1 MPIIKFKRFNKPQ
14 TLKLIGRDLL
24 MRFFDKFKEDFDTR
38 SLPLPPPELADGDYF
53 RSLSH
58 LLMCPEGLPDR
69 LNEALFAIDEMAS
82 PRGQELLE
90 AAVALAEPPLRF
102 QADSSP
108 EDIALQVW
116 LAAPALLARTHN
128 AQRLRRL
135 TAFQYAGSNLP
146 KEQRPASTRPDT
158 RLTGALTAALDPWF
172 ANNHRGEQTTKI
184 ELYSIEGEEWFLVR
198 HGDTFTRAP
207 KVQQQKTEIIH
218 FRPER
223 DDVIVYSPE
232 RDEIRINARTK
243 GERDLYLEQFG
254 LHLGARGDYFCHRDM
269 YTLEP
274 LRREGIDSLDVR
286 DVPGIKKVLLREIEA
301 ALENGNH
308 EVIIRAA
315 ADIFHPTTN
324 NSVHPEPVPER
335 GTLTRAIFEF
345 QFTDSAKPR
354 LVELRPPNILKF
366 GRRCDAQLV
375 QQFLANRAFRI
386 GRK

>member
-1 MPIIKFKRFNKPQ
+1 
-14 TLKLIGRDLL
+14 
-24 MRFFDKFKEDFDTR
+24 
-38 SLPLPPPELADGDYF
+38 
-53 RSLSH
+53 
-58 LLMCPEGLPDR
+58 
-69 LNEALFAIDEMAS
+69 
-82 PRGQELLE
+82 
-90 AAVALAEPPLRF
+90 
-102 QADSSP
+102 
-108 EDIALQVW
+108 
-116 LAAPALLARTHN
+116 
-128 AQRLRRL
+128 
-135 TAFQYAGSNLP
+135 
-146 KEQRPASTRPDT
+146 
-158 RLTGALTAALDPWF
+158 
-172 ANNHRGEQTTKI
+172 
-184 ELYSIEGEEWFLVR
+184 
-198 HGDTFTRAP
+198 
-207 KVQQQKTEIIH
+207 
-218 FRPER
+218 
-223 DDVIVYSPE
+223 
-232 RDEIRINARTK
+232 
-243 GERDLYLEQFG
+243 
-254 LHLGARGDYFCHRDM
+254 M